1 MFLVLFRKEMP
12 SLESSQSPEPHLH
25 WNPEIPRRGMG
36 DLIRSVNHIAIIVSD
51 VGRSLAFY
59 TEIIGFQQ
67 IQRPNFDRHGAWL
80 TMGNLE
86 LHLIK
91 GVPNAPSGRDLIVSH
106 IALDTN
112 EPHKVL
118 EKLLEYEVPFR
129 QNISVPDPKKARENL
144 VEAFENSEGKITQ
157 YFVRDPDGYYLEL
170 CNCDVLTAFCLFKEN
185 AKEKK
190 PGYVPKYKKLMDA
203 MLSTYN
209 ESGQAKASSFRF
221 PQLLKTTVLIHRL
234 VRKARGELKKP
245 FQERVEKALEGV
257 EEAAVPDGQLLEK
270 FMGRQKT
277 YCDICQGFSEEDL
290 ASALCKS
297 GNYAP
302 TALLLLAAC
311 RQDVRVFFP
320 PQYLLSEGGRIK
332 QQVMAVSA
340 PTRSTRKS
348 FGSFSMFASKP
359 FEDADGSVGSG
370 STRLSVSSSASF
382 LSRISGT
389 HQSSTHDEEKPKER
403 RKSGLIAGFG
413 LWRRCQ
419 DAELPQKEL
428 ELCLSWSSGIRA
440 GTGRDLCVME
450 SSHSVKNCSRLT
462 LSYFVC
468 PCWARIQL
476 FRQTIVG
483 KCWHSVFFPAS
494 WLPNTI
500 FNSFWIPRI
509 TNTCANPSR
518 AASVAAGYTPSLS
531 FVQKDLMPL
540 GPFDWFPRVLFESQR
555 ALLLPRSPQRE
566 QIAVDTE
573 LWCTL
578 HVCRKNLWAI
588 QSLDVQVRRIPMSS
602 LAQFASGMRQ
612 LNCGSSSRFR
622 IHLARMW
629 VKTNRTKTESMD
641 INTMLVYFWHSDEY
655 LTHHQPHLFKSFPR
669 FLGTR
674 RGVFFPARWGP
685 DPGEVESSKLAPFRV
700 AKVGHMQLFNCNRQ
714 EREGTLL

>member
-1 MFLVLFRKEMP
+1 MALHLRIFLAFLVCCALTGAGVALLEAFPVAAAAVLITCNAMVGLVMFLVLFRKETP
-12 SLESSQSPEPHLH
+12 SPVESPKPHLH
-25 WNPEIPRRGMG
+25 WDPEIPRRGMG

-129 QNISVPDPKKARENL
+129 QNISVPDPQKARENL

-185 AKEKK
+185 DAKEKK

-209 ESGQAKASSFRF
+209 ESGQAKASPFRF
-221 PQLLKTTVLIHRL
+221 PQLLKTTVLVHRL
-234 VRKARGELKKP
+234 VRKARGELKKK

-257 EEAAVPDGQLLEK
+257 EEAAEPDGQLLEK

-277 YCDICQGFSEEDL
+277 YCDLCQGFSQEEL

-340 PTRSTRKS
+340 PTQRK

-359 FEDADGSVGSG
+359 FEDADC
-370 STRLSVSSSASF
+370 SAGRRESF

-389 HQSSTHDEEKPKER
+389 YRSSIHSNQEKPKDR
-403 RKSGLIAGFG
+403 RKSGLMLALAFDDDAKMQSY
-413 LWRRCQ
+413 LSKSYSFARRQ
-419 DAELPQKEL
+419 AQVSEL
-428 ELCLSWSSGIRA
+428 EEEEICVWWNQSVQWQAVASWLCIILRLWLRSKSFFGPQERFLAFSFFPRKLVVKLKYRSWKRK
-440 GTGRDLCVME
+440 RFVCVME
-450 SSHSVKNCSRLT
+450 SISSVTSC
-462 LSYFVC
+462 
-468 PCWARIQL
+468 
-476 FRQTIVG
+476 G
-483 KCWHSVFFPAS
+483 K
-494 WLPNTI
+494 LI
-500 FNSFWIPRI
+500 MY
-509 TNTCANPSR
+509 
-518 AASVAAGYTPSLS
+518 YTS
-531 FVQKDLMPL
+531 FVAEEQE
-540 GPFDWFPRVLFESQR
+540 LFWPAR
-555 ALLLPRSPQRE
+555 AISGIQFFSPQADCPFFKH
-566 QIAVDTE
+566 IYI
-573 LWCTL
+573 CY
-578 HVCRKNLWAI
+578 
-588 QSLDVQVRRIPMSS
+588 SRIPSHHVRNGLFSSCSSS
-602 LAQFASGMRQ
+602 LYRLLSK
-612 LNCGSSSRFR
+612 
-622 IHLARMW
+622 HLVR
-629 VKTNRTKTESMD
+629 V
-641 INTMLVYFWHSDEY
+641 
-655 LTHHQPHLFKSFPR
+655 
-669 FLGTR
+669 
-674 RGVFFPARWGP
+674 
-685 DPGEVESSKLAPFRV
+685 SKCSA
-700 AKVGHMQLFNCNRQ
+700 A
-714 EREGTLL
+714 T

>member
-1 MFLVLFRKEMP
+1 MALRLRIFVAFLLCCALTGAGVGLLEAFPVAAAAVLITCNALVGLVMFLVLFRKDPPVE
-12 SLESSQSPEPHLH
+12 SPEPHLH

-129 QNISVPDPKKARENL
+129 QNISVPDPQKARENL
-144 VEAFENSEGKITQ
+144 VEAFESSEGKITQ

-209 ESGQAKASSFRF
+209 ESGQVKASPFRF
-221 PQLLKTTVLIHRL
+221 PQLLKTTVLVHRL
-234 VRKARGELKKP
+234 VRKARGELNKP

-270 FMGRQKT
+270 FIGRQKT
-277 YCDICQGFSEEDL
+277 YCDICQGFSEENL

-332 QQVMAVSA
+332 
-340 PTRSTRKS
+340 
-348 FGSFSMFASKP
+348 
-359 FEDADGSVGSG
+359 
-370 STRLSVSSSASF
+370 
-382 LSRISGT
+382 
-389 HQSSTHDEEKPKER
+389 
-403 RKSGLIAGFG
+403 
-413 LWRRCQ
+413 
-419 DAELPQKEL
+419 
-428 ELCLSWSSGIRA
+428 
-440 GTGRDLCVME
+440 
-450 SSHSVKNCSRLT
+450 
-462 LSYFVC
+462 
-468 PCWARIQL
+468 
-476 FRQTIVG
+476 
-483 KCWHSVFFPAS
+483 
-494 WLPNTI
+494 
-500 FNSFWIPRI
+500 
-509 TNTCANPSR
+509 
-518 AASVAAGYTPSLS
+518 
-531 FVQKDLMPL
+531 
-540 GPFDWFPRVLFESQR
+540 
-555 ALLLPRSPQRE
+555 
-566 QIAVDTE
+566 
-573 LWCTL
+573 
-578 HVCRKNLWAI
+578 
-588 QSLDVQVRRIPMSS
+588 
-602 LAQFASGMRQ
+602 
-612 LNCGSSSRFR
+612 
-622 IHLARMW
+622 
-629 VKTNRTKTESMD
+629 
-641 INTMLVYFWHSDEY
+641 
-655 LTHHQPHLFKSFPR
+655 
-669 FLGTR
+669 
-674 RGVFFPARWGP
+674 
-685 DPGEVESSKLAPFRV
+685 
-700 AKVGHMQLFNCNRQ
+700 
-714 EREGTLL
+714 

>member
-1 MFLVLFRKEMP
+1 MLRCLQRLLGCDLGQFLLTCFAGSLNLAAQTGSQANLWLQFSSIKVDSLNRIMALRLRIFVAFLLCCALTGAGVGLLEAFPVAAAAVLITCNALVGLVMFLVLFRKDPPVE
-12 SLESSQSPEPHLH
+12 SPEPHLH

-129 QNISVPDPKKARENL
+129 QNISVPDPQKARENL
-144 VEAFENSEGKITQ
+144 VEAFESSEGKITQ

-209 ESGQAKASSFRF
+209 ESGQVKASPFRF
-221 PQLLKTTVLIHRL
+221 PQLLKTTVIVHRL
-234 VRKARGELKKP
+234 VRKARGELNKP

-270 FMGRQKT
+270 FIGRQKT

-340 PTRSTRKS
+340 PTERR
-348 FGSFSMFASKP
+348 FGAFSMFASKP
-359 FEDADGSVGSG
+359 FEDAD
-370 STRLSVSSSASF
+370 RSAG
-382 LSRISGT
+382 RGC
-389 HQSSTHDEEKPKER
+389 
-403 RKSGLIAGFG
+403 RKSGLMLSLAFEDDAKMQSYLRKSYSFG
-413 LWRRCQ
+413 RSQ
-419 DAELPQKEL
+419 TQASEL
-428 ELCLSWSSGIRA
+428 EEEEI
-440 GTGRDLCVME
+440 CV
-450 SSHSVKNCSRLT
+450 
-462 LSYFVC
+462 
-468 PCWARIQL
+468 
-476 FRQTIVG
+476 
-483 KCWHSVFFPAS
+483 
-494 WLPNTI
+494 
-500 FNSFWIPRI
+500 
-509 TNTCANPSR
+509 
-518 AASVAAGYTPSLS
+518 
-531 FVQKDLMPL
+531 
-540 GPFDWFPRVLFESQR
+540 
-555 ALLLPRSPQRE
+555 
-566 QIAVDTE
+566 
-573 LWCTL
+573 
-578 HVCRKNLWAI
+578 
-588 QSLDVQVRRIPMSS
+588 
-602 LAQFASGMRQ
+602 
-612 LNCGSSSRFR
+612 
-622 IHLARMW
+622 
-629 VKTNRTKTESMD
+629 
-641 INTMLVYFWHSDEY
+641 
-655 LTHHQPHLFKSFPR
+655 
-669 FLGTR
+669 
-674 RGVFFPARWGP
+674 
-685 DPGEVESSKLAPFRV
+685 
-700 AKVGHMQLFNCNRQ
+700 
-714 EREGTLL
+714 

>member
-1 MFLVLFRKEMP
+1 MALHLRIFLAFLVCCALTGAGVALLEAFPVAAAAVLITCNAMVGLVMFLVLFRKEAP
-12 SLESSQSPEPHLH
+12 SPVESPEPHLH
-25 WNPEIPRRGMG
+25 WDPEIPRRGMG

-86 LHLIK
+86 LHMIK

-129 QNISVPDPKKARENL
+129 QNISVPDPQKARENL

-185 AKEKK
+185 DAKEKK

-209 ESGQAKASSFRF
+209 ESGQAKASPFRF
-221 PQLLKTTVLIHRL
+221 PQLLKTTVLVHRL
-234 VRKARGELKKP
+234 VRKARGELKKK

-257 EEAAVPDGQLLEK
+257 EEAAEPDGQLLEK

-277 YCDICQGFSEEDL
+277 YCDLCQGFSQEEL

-340 PTRSTRKS
+340 PTQRK

-359 FEDADGSVGSG
+359 FEDADC
-370 STRLSVSSSASF
+370 SAGRRESF

-389 HQSSTHDEEKPKER
+389 YRSSIHSNQEKPKDR
-403 RKSGLIAGFG
+403 RKSGLMLALAFDDDAKMQSY
-413 LWRRCQ
+413 LSKSYSFARRQ
-419 DAELPQKEL
+419 AQVSEL
-428 ELCLSWSSGIRA
+428 EEEEICVWWNQSVQWRAVASWLCIIITSFVAEEQELFWPARAISG
-440 GTGRDLCVME
+440 
-450 SSHSVKNCSRLT
+450 
-462 LSYFVC
+462 
-468 PCWARIQL
+468 IQL
-476 FRQTIVG
+476 FSPQARRQAQVSELEEEEICVWWNQSVQWQAVASWLCILLFVCG
-483 KCWHSVFFPAS
+483 WGARAFLARKSDFWHSVFFPAS
-494 WLPNTI
+494 WLPI
-500 FNSFWIPRI
+500 FQTHIH
-509 TNTCANPSR
+509 
-518 AASVAAGYTPSLS
+518 
-531 FVQKDLMPL
+531 M
-540 GPFDWFPRVLFESQR
+540 LF
-555 ALLLPRSPQRE
+555 AH
-566 QIAVDTE
+566 T
-573 LWCTL
+573 
-578 HVCRKNLWAI
+578 
-588 QSLDVQVRRIPMSS
+588 
-602 LAQFASGMRQ
+602 
-612 LNCGSSSRFR
+612 
-622 IHLARMW
+622 
-629 VKTNRTKTESMD
+629 
-641 INTMLVYFWHSDEY
+641 
-655 LTHHQPHLFKSFPR
+655 
-669 FLGTR
+669 
-674 RGVFFPARWGP
+674 
-685 DPGEVESSKLAPFRV
+685 LAP
-700 AKVGHMQLFNCNRQ
+700 RQ
-714 EREGTLL
+714 KWPL

>member
-1 MFLVLFRKEMP
+1 
-12 SLESSQSPEPHLH
+12 
-25 WNPEIPRRGMG
+25 MG

-129 QNISVPDPKKARENL
+129 QNISVPDPQKARENL

-185 AKEKK
+185 DAKEKK

-203 MLSTYN
+203 MLSTYH
-209 ESGQAKASSFRF
+209 ESGQAKASPFRF
-221 PQLLKTTVLIHRL
+221 PQLLKTTVLVHRL
-234 VRKARGELKKP
+234 VRKARGELKKK

-257 EEAAVPDGQLLEK
+257 EEAAEPDGQLLEK

-277 YCDICQGFSEEDL
+277 YCDLCQGFSQEEL

-340 PTRSTRKS
+340 PTQRK

-359 FEDADGSVGSG
+359 FEDADC
-370 STRLSVSSSASF
+370 SAGRRESF

-389 HQSSTHDEEKPKER
+389 YRSSIHSNQEKPKDR
-403 RKSGLIAGFG
+403 RKSGLMLALAFDDDAKMQSY
-413 LWRRCQ
+413 LSKSYSFARRQ
-419 DAELPQKEL
+419 AQVSEL
-428 ELCLSWSSGIRA
+428 EEEEI
-440 GTGRDLCVME
+440 CVWWNQ
-450 SSHSVKNCSRLT
+450 SVQWQA
-462 LSYFVC
+462 V
-468 PCWARIQL
+468 
-476 FRQTIVG
+476 
-483 KCWHSVFFPAS
+483 AS
-494 WLPNTI
+494 WLCITSFAHAELAFSI
-500 FNSFWIPRI
+500 FGPQERFLAFSF
-509 TNTCANPSR
+509 
-518 AASVAAGYTPSLS
+518 
-531 FVQKDLMPL
+531 
-540 GPFDWFPRVLFESQR
+540 FPRKLTAHFSNTYTIR
-555 ALLLPRSPQRE
+555 AYPR
-566 QIAVDTE
+566 T
-573 LWCTL
+573 T
-578 HVCRKNLWAI
+578 
-588 QSLDVQVRRIPMSS
+588 
-602 LAQFASGMRQ
+602 
-612 LNCGSSSRFR
+612 
-622 IHLARMW
+622 
-629 VKTNRTKTESMD
+629 
-641 INTMLVYFWHSDEY
+641 
-655 LTHHQPHLFKSFPR
+655 
-669 FLGTR
+669 
-674 RGVFFPARWGP
+674 
-685 DPGEVESSKLAPFRV
+685 
-700 AKVGHMQLFNCNRQ
+700 
-714 EREGTLL
+714 

>member
-1 MFLVLFRKEMP
+1 MTWASFFRLADCWFIEPRCFHRVSICGHQFSSVKADSLNRIMALRMRIFVAFLLCCALTGAGVGLLEAFPVAAAAVVITCNALVGLVMFLVLFRKDPPAVE
-12 SLESSQSPEPHLH
+12 SPEAHLH
-25 WNPEIPRRGMG
+25 WNPDAPRHGMG

-190 PGYVPKYKKLMDA
+190 PGYVPKYQKLMDA

-209 ESGQAKASSFRF
+209 ESGQVKASPFRF
-221 PQLLKTTVLIHRL
+221 PQLLKTTVLVHRV
-234 VRKARGELKKP
+234 VRKARGELNKP

-270 FMGRQKT
+270 FIGRQKT

-302 TALLLLAAC
+302 TALLLLAAS

-340 PTRSTRKS
+340 PTKKS

-359 FEDADGSVGSG
+359 FEDADH
-370 STRLSVSSSASF
+370 SAG
-382 LSRISGT
+382 RG
-389 HQSSTHDEEKPKER
+389 R
-403 RKSGLIAGFG
+403 RKSGLMLALAFED
-413 LWRRCQ
+413 
-419 DAELPQKEL
+419 DAKMQSYLGK
-428 ELCLSWSSGIRA
+428 
-440 GTGRDLCVME
+440 
-450 SSHSVKNCSRLT
+450 SHS
-462 LSYFVC
+462 FG
-468 PCWARIQL
+468 
-476 FRQTIVG
+476 QTQ
-483 KCWHSVFFPAS
+483 AS
-494 WLPNTI
+494 
-500 FNSFWIPRI
+500 
-509 TNTCANPSR
+509 
-518 AASVAAGYTPSLS
+518 
-531 FVQKDLMPL
+531 
-540 GPFDWFPRVLFESQR
+540 
-555 ALLLPRSPQRE
+555 
-566 QIAVDTE
+566 E
-573 LWCTL
+573 L
-578 HVCRKNLWAI
+578 
-588 QSLDVQVRRIPMSS
+588 
-602 LAQFASGMRQ
+602 
-612 LNCGSSSRFR
+612 
-622 IHLARMW
+622 
-629 VKTNRTKTESMD
+629 
-641 INTMLVYFWHSDEY
+641 
-655 LTHHQPHLFKSFPR
+655 
-669 FLGTR
+669 
-674 RGVFFPARWGP
+674 
-685 DPGEVESSKLAPFRV
+685 
-700 AKVGHMQLFNCNRQ
+700 Q
-714 EREGTLL
+714 EEEICV

>member
-1 MFLVLFRKEMP
+1 MAVHRIMALRLRIFVAFLVCCALTGAGVGLLEAFPVAAAAVLITCNALVGLVMFLVLFRKEMP
-12 SLESSQSPEPHLH
+12 SLESSQSPEAHLH

-129 QNISVPDPKKARENL
+129 QNISVPDPQKARENL

-170 CNCDVLTAFCLFKEN
+170 CNCDILTAFCLFKEN

-209 ESGQAKASSFRF
+209 ESGQVKASPFRF
-221 PQLLKTTVLIHRL
+221 PQLLKTTVLVHRL

-245 FQERVEKALEGV
+245 FQEQVEKALEGV

-270 FMGRQKT
+270 FIGRQKT

-320 PQYLLSEGGRIK
+320 PQYLLSEGGRVK

-340 PTRSTRKS
+340 PTSKR
-348 FGSFSMFASKP
+348 FGSKSTYASKP
-359 FEDADGSVGSG
+359 FEDADGSAHRGSTRLSMSSPGMSSPG
-370 STRLSVSSSASF
+370 STRLSVSSRGTESSVSSSASF
-382 LSRISGT
+382 MSRIFGT
-389 HQSSTHDEEKPKER
+389 HQSSSHDVEKPKDR
-403 RKSGLIAGFG
+403 RKSGLMVALAFDDDANMQSY
-413 LWRRCQ
+413 LRKSYSFARRQ
-419 DAELPQKEL
+419 A
-428 ELCLSWSSGIRA
+428 
-440 GTGRDLCVME
+440 
-450 SSHSVKNCSRLT
+450 
-462 LSYFVC
+462 
-468 PCWARIQL
+468 
-476 FRQTIVG
+476 
-483 KCWHSVFFPAS
+483 
-494 WLPNTI
+494 
-500 FNSFWIPRI
+500 
-509 TNTCANPSR
+509 
-518 AASVAAGYTPSLS
+518 
-531 FVQKDLMPL
+531 
-540 GPFDWFPRVLFESQR
+540 
-555 ALLLPRSPQRE
+555 
-566 QIAVDTE
+566 
-573 LWCTL
+573 
-578 HVCRKNLWAI
+578 
-588 QSLDVQVRRIPMSS
+588 QVS
-602 LAQFASGMRQ
+602 
-612 LNCGSSSRFR
+612 
-622 IHLARMW
+622 
-629 VKTNRTKTESMD
+629 
-641 INTMLVYFWHSDEY
+641 
-655 LTHHQPHLFKSFPR
+655 
-669 FLGTR
+669 
-674 RGVFFPARWGP
+674 
-685 DPGEVESSKLAPFRV
+685 EVEEEEICV
-700 AKVGHMQLFNCNRQ
+700 
-714 EREGTLL
+714 

>member
-1 MFLVLFRKEMP
+1 MALHLRIFLAFLVCCALTGAGVALLEAFPVAAAAVLITCNAMVGLVMFLVLFRKETP
-12 SLESSQSPEPHLH
+12 SPVELPEPHLH
-25 WNPEIPRRGMG
+25 WDPEIPRRGMG

-129 QNISVPDPKKARENL
+129 QNISVPDPQKARENL

-185 AKEKK
+185 DAKEKK

-203 MLSTYN
+203 MLSTYH
-209 ESGQAKASSFRF
+209 ESGQAKASPFRF
-221 PQLLKTTVLIHRL
+221 PQLLKTTVLVHRL
-234 VRKARGELKKP
+234 VRKARGELKKK

-257 EEAAVPDGQLLEK
+257 EEAAEPDGQLLEK

-277 YCDICQGFSEEDL
+277 YCDLCQGFSQEEL

-340 PTRSTRKS
+340 PTQRK

-359 FEDADGSVGSG
+359 FEDADC
-370 STRLSVSSSASF
+370 SAGRRESF

-389 HQSSTHDEEKPKER
+389 YRSSIHSNQEKPKDR
-403 RKSGLIAGFG
+403 RKSGLRLALAFDDDAKMQSY
-413 LWRRCQ
+413 LSKSYSFARRQ
-419 DAELPQKEL
+419 AQVSEL
-428 ELCLSWSSGIRA
+428 EEEEICVWWNQSVQWRA
-440 GTGRDLCVME
+440 V
-450 SSHSVKNCSRLT
+450 
-462 LSYFVC
+462 
-468 PCWARIQL
+468 
-476 FRQTIVG
+476 
-483 KCWHSVFFPAS
+483 AS
-494 WLPNTI
+494 WLCI
-500 FNSFWIPRI
+500 ILRLWLRSKSFFGPQERFLAFSFFPRKLVVKLKYRSWKRKRFVCDGI
-509 TNTCANPSR
+509 NQFSDKLWQADYVFYS
-518 AASVAAGYTPSLS
+518 S
-531 FVQKDLMPL
+531 FVAEEQE
-540 GPFDWFPRVLFESQR
+540 LFWPAR
-555 ALLLPRSPQRE
+555 AISGIQFFSPQADCPFFKH
-566 QIAVDTE
+566 IYI
-573 LWCTL
+573 CY
-578 HVCRKNLWAI
+578 
-588 QSLDVQVRRIPMSS
+588 SRIPSHHVRNGLFSSCSSS
-602 LAQFASGMRQ
+602 LYRLLSK
-612 LNCGSSSRFR
+612 
-622 IHLARMW
+622 HLVR
-629 VKTNRTKTESMD
+629 V
-641 INTMLVYFWHSDEY
+641 
-655 LTHHQPHLFKSFPR
+655 
-669 FLGTR
+669 
-674 RGVFFPARWGP
+674 
-685 DPGEVESSKLAPFRV
+685 SKCSA
-700 AKVGHMQLFNCNRQ
+700 A
-714 EREGTLL
+714 T

>member
-1 MFLVLFRKEMP
+1 MALRLRIFVAFLVCCTLTGAGVGLLEAFPVAAAAVLITCNALVGLVMFLVLFRKEMP

-270 FMGRQKT
+270 FIGRQKT

-403 RKSGLIAGFG
+403 RKSGLMLALAFDDDAKMQSYLRRSSSFACREAQVSEPEQEEICVWWSQVTQSKTVAGWLCLTSFAH
-413 LWRRCQ
+413 
-419 DAELPQKEL
+419 AELAF
-428 ELCLSWSSGIRA
+428 SFSGKQLLASA
-440 GTGRDLCVME
+440 G
-450 SSHSVKNCSRLT
+450 
-462 LSYFVC
+462 
-468 PCWARIQL
+468 IQ
-476 FRQTIVG
+476 
-483 KCWHSVFFPAS
+483 FF
-494 WLPNTI
+494 
-500 FNSFWIPRI
+500 
-509 TNTCANPSR
+509 
-518 AASVAAGYTPSLS
+518 
-531 FVQKDLMPL
+531 
-540 GPFDWFPRVLFESQR
+540 
-555 ALLLPRSPQRE
+555 SPQ
-566 QIAVDTE
+566 ADC
-573 LWCTL
+573 L
-578 HVCRKNLWAI
+578 
-588 QSLDVQVRRIPMSS
+588 IP
-602 LAQFASGMRQ
+602 
-612 LNCGSSSRFR
+612 
-622 IHLARMW
+622 
-629 VKTNRTKTESMD
+629 
-641 INTMLVYFWHSDEY
+641 Y
-655 LTHHQPHLFKSFPR
+655 L
-669 FLGTR
+669 
-674 RGVFFPARWGP
+674 
-685 DPGEVESSKLAPFRV
+685 
-700 AKVGHMQLFNCNRQ
+700 
-714 EREGTLL
+714 

>member
-1 MFLVLFRKEMP
+1 MVVNRIMALRLRIFVAFLVCCTLTGAGVGLLEAFPVAAAAVLITCNALVGLVMFLVLFRKEMP

-270 FMGRQKT
+270 FIGRQKT

-403 RKSGLIAGFG
+403 RKSGLMLALAFDDDAKMQSY
-413 LWRRCQ
+413 LRR
-419 DAELPQKEL
+419 
-428 ELCLSWSSGIRA
+428 
-440 GTGRDLCVME
+440 
-450 SSHSVKNCSRLT
+450 
-462 LSYFVC
+462 
-468 PCWARIQL
+468 
-476 FRQTIVG
+476 
-483 KCWHSVFFPAS
+483 
-494 WLPNTI
+494 
-500 FNSFWIPRI
+500 
-509 TNTCANPSR
+509 
-518 AASVAAGYTPSLS
+518 
-531 FVQKDLMPL
+531 
-540 GPFDWFPRVLFESQR
+540 
-555 ALLLPRSPQRE
+555 
-566 QIAVDTE
+566 
-573 LWCTL
+573 
-578 HVCRKNLWAI
+578 
-588 QSLDVQVRRIPMSS
+588 
-602 LAQFASGMRQ
+602 
-612 LNCGSSSRFR
+612 SSSFACRE
-622 IHLARMW
+622 AQ
-629 VKTNRTKTESMD
+629 VSEP
-641 INTMLVYFWHSDEY
+641 E
-655 LTHHQPHLFKSFPR
+655 
-669 FLGTR
+669 
-674 RGVFFPARWGP
+674 
-685 DPGEVESSKLAPFRV
+685 
-700 AKVGHMQLFNCNRQ
+700 Q
-714 EREGTLL
+714 EEICV